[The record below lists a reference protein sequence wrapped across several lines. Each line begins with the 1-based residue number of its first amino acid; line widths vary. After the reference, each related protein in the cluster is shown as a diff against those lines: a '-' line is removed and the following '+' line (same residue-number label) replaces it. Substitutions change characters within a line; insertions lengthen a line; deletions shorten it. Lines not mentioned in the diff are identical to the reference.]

1 MKYNSFEQLPAN
13 VKTQDELIDEELKRL
28 TEQRN
33 RYNSYKREQAVVQAK
48 KNARRNF
55 EQY

>member
-1 MKYNSFEQLPAN
+1 MKYNSFEQLPVK

-28 TEQRN
+28 NEQRI
-33 RYNSYKREQAVVQAK
+33 RYSSYKKEQAVMQAK
-48 KNARRNF
+48 KNFRRNF